1 MRSVDDLYREE
12 LLNILKENKVSN
24 WVDAGGGNDPGIYRK
39 DYDSIEN
46 VQLVS
51 LDEDS
56 NALSKNKTAHLL
68 ISCTLEKIPLKTQ
81 SADVITMRWVAE
93 HVEEPK
99 KVLKEFCRILKEN
112 GRLLI
117 LTPNANH
124 FYPPIAKHFPK
135 AYESYRT
142 KVCGWK
148 SSGIHNRFYRMNR
161 RSTLKS
167 LFKALYV
174 HEEKFYYVNSH
185 FFHRKL
191 SFLYFIESCLIRLL
205 MIFRIHIFDYA
216 IIGVYKKIVPV
227 KPSISLQDFSA

>member
-1 MRSVDDLYREE
+1 MSSVDDLYREE
-12 LLNILKENKVSN
+12 LLNILNENKVSI
-24 WVDAGGGNDPGIYRK
+24 WVDAGGGNDPGIHRT
-39 DYDSIEN
+39 DYDSIQN

-56 NALSKNKTAHLL
+56 NSLSKNKIASIL
-68 ISCTLEKIPLKTQ
+68 ISCKLEKIPLKAQ
-81 SADVITMRWVAE
+81 FADVITMRWVAE

-99 KVLKEFCRILKEN
+99 KVLKELCRILQEN

-148 SSGIHNRFYRMNR
+148 SSSIHNRFYRMNR

-167 LFKALYV
+167 LFKTLYV
-174 HEEKFYYVNSH
+174 HEEKFHYVNSH
-185 FFHRKL
+185 FFYSKL
-191 SFLYFIESCLIRLL
+191 SFLYFFESCLIRLL

-216 IIGVYKKIVPV
+216 ILGVYKKLVPV
-227 KPSISLQDFSA
+227 KS